1 MHVDAGQ
8 VDRVGIDRAGLDDLL
23 DLDDRDLAGHRHRRI
38 EVARGAAKDEVAGL
52 VGALRL
58 DQRDLGQQGA
68 LHDVGVAVELARLLA
83 LGDQRAD
90 AGAGEER
97 GDAGAAGTELL
108 GQRALRRELE
118 LELAGQVL
126 ALELLVLADV
136 ARDHLLDL
144 ARLEQLAEA
153 EAVDA
158 GVVRDDGQVLDA
170 RIAQRLDQGLGNAAQ
185 AEAAD
190 GHQLAV
196 ANDAGQGGGRA
207 RKDLVHRRFLES
219 NRRDYQR
226 AALPRMAA
234 GRNNDDDGRSR
245 VAGDARE
252 AGRRVHEAARPARRD
267 RRAGRGDAHACRS
280 RRSSSTAAASSAGRR
295 SWRRPIRRCCW
306 R

>member
-1 MHVDAGQ
+1 MPGQ
-8 VDRVGIDRAGLDDLL
+8 VDRVGVDRAGLDDLL
-23 DLDDRDLAGHRHRRI
+23 DLDDRDLAGHRHRRV
-38 EVARGAAKDEVAGL
+38 EVARRAAEHEVAGL

-97 GDAGAAGTELL
+97 GDAGAAGAELL
-108 GQRALRRELE
+108 GERALRRELE

-170 RIAQRLDQGLGNAAQ
+170 RIAQRLDQRLGNAAQ

-207 RKDLVHRRFLES
+207 WEDLVHRRIRGVES
-219 NRRDYQR
+219 ARLSVAS
-226 AALPRMAA
+226 AA
-234 GRNNDDDGRSR
+234 
-245 VAGDARE
+245 
-252 AGRRVHEAARPARRD
+252 
-267 RRAGRGDAHACRS
+267 
-280 RRSSSTAAASSAGRR
+280 
-295 SWRRPIRRCCW
+295 
-306 R
+306 